1 MLPQAKK
8 FVESVP
14 VTVKEDL
21 TQAEV
26 DALKSV
32 LEEAG
37 ATVDVVWHV
46 SILWMTYPLI
56 SDFSMWF
63 YGLIEQDDD
72 L

>member
-1 MLPQAKK
+1 MLLQAKK

-37 ATVDVVWHV
+37 ATVDVV
-46 SILWMTYPLI
+46 
-56 SDFSMWF
+56 
-63 YGLIEQDDD
+63 
-72 L
+72 